1 MNFMDRKISIA
12 IPTYNRSEMTI
23 ESFYDVYNDERI
35 SELIIVDDASDLDI
49 YEDLKSMCDALPKV
63 KLYRNLTN
71 QDCYRNKM
79 TAISYATNE
88 WCILLDSDNKI
99 DKSYLDR
106 LFEIEGW
113 DANTS
118 YMPSFAAPTFNYQQ
132 YSGLTISRENV
143 ASYMGRPLFD
153 TMLNCM
159 NLFVNR
165 GEYLRLWE
173 SVENPHTADSILF
186 NYNWFKGGNRM
197 YVVPSLTYQHLIH
210 DGSHYKLNCHKTN
223 GLYEQI
229 ENNLKQML

>member
-1 MNFMDRKISIA
+1 
-12 IPTYNRSEMTI
+12 MTI
-23 ESFYDVYNDERI
+23 ESFYDVYNDERV
-35 SELIIVDDASDLDI
+35 SEIVIVDDASDLDI

-106 LFEIEGW
+106 LFEIEEW

-118 YMPSFAAPTFNYQQ
+118 YMPSFAAPTFNYQE
-132 YSGLTISRENV
+132 YSGLTISRKNV
-143 ASYMGRPLFD
+143 ASYMGKPLFD

-159 NLFVNR
+159 NLFINKSA
-165 GEYLRLWE
+165 YLRVWQD
-173 SVENPHTADSILF
+173 VENPHTADSIFF
-186 NYNWFKGGNRM
+186 NYCWFLMGNKM
-197 YVVPSLTYQHLIH
+197 FVVPSLKYEHKIH
-210 DGSHYKLNCHKTN
+210 EQSHYILNNYKTGNLYKEVEDKLKS
-223 GLYEQI
+223 
-229 ENNLKQML
+229 MA